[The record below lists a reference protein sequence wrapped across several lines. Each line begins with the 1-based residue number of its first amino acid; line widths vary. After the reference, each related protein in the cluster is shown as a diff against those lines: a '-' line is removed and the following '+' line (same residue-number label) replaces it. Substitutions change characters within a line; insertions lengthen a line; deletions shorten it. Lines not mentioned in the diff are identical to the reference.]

1 MGGITDV
8 LVINYW
14 YDTGC
19 ISKPLSVSGTQTP
32 LKINQTGLRLLS
44 YSAPAVLAAV
54 IAPLVFVHDKQLD
67 LAWDNSYMI
76 AAVAAAG
83 LMIITKNTLLTASLS
98 LVLFILINQ

>member
-1 MGGITDV
+1 MFWSLIIGMTLAV
-8 LVINYW
+8 F
-14 YDTGC
+14 
-19 ISKPLSVSGTQTP
+19 LSRYLFLEPKLP